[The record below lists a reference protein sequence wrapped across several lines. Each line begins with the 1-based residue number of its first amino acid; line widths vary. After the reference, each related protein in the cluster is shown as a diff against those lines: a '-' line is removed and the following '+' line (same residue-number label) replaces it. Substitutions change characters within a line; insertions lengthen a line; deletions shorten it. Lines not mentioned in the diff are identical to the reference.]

1 MIKRGTT
8 TTVKHHGK
16 RRLRF
21 GDHHDCDTSD
31 GLVFTTDDGKMID
44 VSKVTSD
51 ASGAEVEETV
61 GMLAKMQQQ
70 VAAHMARLMA
80 GRR

>member
-1 MIKRGTT
+1 VIKRVTT
-8 TTVKHHGK
+8 TT
-16 RRLRF
+16 
-21 GDHHDCDTSD
+21 
-31 GLVFTTDDGKMID
+31 GKMID

>member
-1 MIKRGTT
+1 
-8 TTVKHHGK
+8 
-16 RRLRF
+16 
-21 GDHHDCDTSD
+21 
-31 GLVFTTDDGKMID
+31 VFTTDDGKMID